1 MLTRE
6 AIESIRA
13 IFLQHV
19 QPVTVDFAAKL
30 LGWDLDTM
38 DAAVKWR
45 AVTLDENSLDEPRI
59 ARAEL
64 LRLAVEQ
71 WTVADILRAL
81 GSDRNRVLQPYR
93 CRESEPASIARDA
106 LATLPPPPVPE
117 AVLRRVARMRRRAG
131 VPAPLPQKQMRRSDG
146 VREFTVSAMELA
158 YRTFMPYF
166 RIRGRWL
173 AQLGFKPG
181 MRLYIQASRGQLVI
195 TTTDPAAQV
204 ARSTA
209 PANVVA
215 LPALEGGSAR
225 RTAVAAP
232 AI

>member
-1 MLTRE
+1 MLARE
-6 AIESIRA
+6 AIESIRS

-59 ARAEL
+59 AREEL

-81 GSDRNRVLQPYR
+81 GRDRGRVVNP
-93 CRESEPASIARDA
+93 CRRTDSKPASIARDA
-106 LATLPPPPVPE
+106 LAMLPPPAVPE
-117 AVLRRVARMRRRAG
+117 PVVRRVAAQRRRAHL
-131 VPAPLPQKQMRRSDG
+131 PAPLPQKQLRRRDG

-158 YRTFMPYF
+158 YQTLMPYF
-166 RIRGRWL
+166 RVRGRWL

-195 TTTDPAAQV
+195 TTTDPAAQGS
-204 ARSTA
+204 RSTA
-209 PANVVA
+209 PANVVS
-215 LPALEGGSAR
+215 LPAPQGGSAR